1 MKRDERTQ
9 LTSVNILKDLY
20 IKFKR
25 ITLDEKITLH
35 QLVNRSINLYIDNI
49 DFKNQIGNY
58 KDLQMVSG
66 SKF

>member
-25 ITLDEKITLH
+25 ITLDEKITLQ
-35 QLVNRSINLYIDNI
+35 QLVNRSINLYIGDT
-49 DFKNQIGNY
+49 NY
-58 KDLQMVSG
+58 KKIGRAHV
-66 SKF
+66 

>member
-1 MKRDERTQ
+1 MKKDKRTQ

-25 ITLDEKITLH
+25 ITLDEKITLQ
-35 QLVNRSINLYIDNI
+35 QLVNRSINLYIGDT
-49 DFKNQIGNY
+49 NY
-58 KDLQMVSG
+58 KRDIGEYNDLQIVSG

>member
-25 ITLDEKITLH
+25 ITLDEKITLQ
-35 QLVNRSINLYIDNI
+35 QLVNRSINLYVDSI
-49 DFKNQIGNY
+49 DFKNQIGEY
-58 KDLQMVSG
+58 KDLQVVSG

>member
-1 MKRDERTQ
+1 MKTDERTQ

-25 ITLDEKITLH
+25 ITLDDKITLQ
-35 QLVNRSINLYIDNI
+35 QLVNRSINLYIGDTNYKKDI
-49 DFKNQIGNY
+49 VEY

>member
-20 IKFKR
+20 FKFKKV
-25 ITLDEKITLH
+25 TLDDKITLQ
-35 QLVNRSINLYIDNI
+35 QLVNRSINLYTDDSN
-49 DFKNQIGNY
+49 FRKEIGEY
-58 KDLQMVSG
+58 KGLQLASG

>member
-25 ITLDEKITLH
+25 ITLDDKITLQ
-35 QLVNRSINLYIDNI
+35 QLVNRSINLYIGDSNFRKDI
-49 DFKNQIGNY
+49 VEY

>member
-25 ITLDEKITLH
+25 ITLDEKITLQ
-35 QLVNRSINLYIDNI
+35 QLVNRSINMYIGDSSYKRDI
-49 DFKNQIGNY
+49 SEY
-58 KDLQMVSG
+58 KDLQIVSG